1 MAKSVGQKDN
11 LKQSASNSAKKQ
23 AIKNNENIT
32 STAKKGLNNRTSSF
46 IKKAITSNESDV
58 ASKVKSFFT
67 YDASKN
73 LPAKDNTNILH
84 SFASYN
90 TLFTLS
96 GVTEQ
101 ELRDHSFLTN
111 PVHDIVARSG
121 GIGSAGA
128 SEFRSATGNPN
139 EDRANEQEY
148 LRQSGDRS
156 REVLARGHNIFFE
169 DVNILSTVSP
179 SEERGLGDFTKMEFK
194 LHEPFGIT
202 LIEKIKAAALLNGFR
217 DHMDAPML
225 LTIEFKG
232 YNEYGNPAYSKS
244 ITRKIPIVISRV
256 ELDVNEGGAIYDV
269 IAVRYQDLAYDDR
282 FKFPRTNIPVLA
294 DSLTDAARQIEEKL
308 QEAMEVER
316 DEHKVREVIDDYEI
330 VFDPEI
336 IAKSRDYAANKP
348 THNVDQKNP
357 NEETLRAGGGS
368 RQRIEIKQ
376 AEGNVTTLTAL
387 TKMIEDMV
395 RSTKGYSDIANEFWT
410 TYLRKA
416 GAIGSR
422 EKADPDT
429 VKGIIKDQNKFSQI
443 VETNPF
449 VDWFKVKTAVR
460 THTESFDKITKQHR
474 KTIVYKVIPYKI
486 HVLKFIKP
494 GVYLNK
500 SVSEQ
505 GVQKEYNYI
514 YTGQNHDIQNL
525 RINYKA
531 AYYQRNV
538 IEPEKANSGL
548 FQIIDNTITKIF
560 GTEDKERQTGDG
572 IRSYPS
578 VIKSRNLLEVSDKDK
593 GKEARKSEFYDYLT
607 NPVADM
613 MRIEMEILGDP
624 AYICQ
629 DQFIPLSG
637 ENEHIPGPMFN
648 YLNFSFSADSY
659 TPLIKLNYS
668 FPADIDENKG
678 LMFTEAGKREHNLF
692 FEGVYMV
699 AKIESRFNQGQF
711 TQNLTCVRLNNQ
723 NGEGRV
729 PFKVNTDFGTEDGDS
744 GNSSSS
750 LSGWEKFQIGL
761 QGGQKMYEKRKNNRN
776 AAIKAGVQSAE
787 DDR

>member
-1 MAKSVGQKDN
+1 MAKAVGQKDN
-11 LKQSASNSAKKQ
+11 QKQSQSNSAKKQ

-32 STAKKGLNNRTSSF
+32 STAKKGLNNRTTNF
-46 IKKAITSNESDV
+46 FKKAITSNESDV

-84 SFASYN
+84 SFATYN

-121 GIGSAGA
+121 GIGSADA

-148 LRQSGDRS
+148 LRKSGDRS

-202 LIEKIKAAALLNGFR
+202 FIEKMKAATLLNGFR

-232 YNEYGNPAYSKS
+232 YNEYGATAYSKG

-256 ELDVNEGGAIYDV
+256 EFDVNEGGAIYDV

-282 FKFPRTNIPVLA
+282 FKFPRTGFNFTANTLVG
-294 DSLTDAARQIEEKL
+294 AAESIQRQL
-308 QEAMEVER
+308 QLAMEKER
-316 DEHKVREVIDDYEI
+316 DEHKVREVIDNYEI
-330 VFDPEI
+330 EFDEEI
-336 IAKSRDYAANKP
+336 IAKSKDYAANKP
-348 THNVDQKNP
+348 THNANGTSRP
-357 NEETLRAGGGS
+357 GGGG
-368 RQRIEIKQ
+368 RQTIKIDTT
-376 AEGNVTTLTAL
+376 EGSVTTLTAL
-387 TKMIEDMV
+387 TKLIEDMV

-410 TYLRKA
+410 TYFRKA
-416 GAIGSR
+416 GAIGPR
-422 EKADPDT
+422 DTADSDT
-429 VKGIIKDQNKFSQI
+429 IKGIIKDQDRFSAI
-443 VETNPF
+443 VESNPF

-460 THTESFDKITKQHR
+460 THTGEFDKITKQHR
-474 KTIVYKVIPYKI
+474 KTIVYKVIPYKV

-494 GVYLNK
+494 GVYLKK

-538 IEPEKANSGL
+538 IEPAKPNNGL
-548 FQIIDNTITKIF
+548 FQIIDNTITKIV
-560 GTEDKERQTGDG
+560 GTGDKERQTGDG

-578 VIKSRNLLEVSDKDK
+578 VIKSRSLLDVDENDQ
-593 GKEARKSEFYDYLT
+593 GKEARKTEFYDYLT

-648 YLNFSFSADSY
+648 YLNFSFNADSY

-723 NGEGRV
+723 NGEGL
-729 PFKVNTDFGTEDGDS
+729 PESLKAASNSANTA
-744 GNSSSS
+744 
-750 LSGWEKFQIGL
+750 LEKANNIN
-761 QGGQKMYEKRKNNRN
+761 KDIVKRKYKVIPE
-776 AAIKAGVQSAE
+776 IK
-787 DDR
+787 DYLDF